1 MRLLRF
7 QALALIQGS
16 LIFAQAKFQ
25 PSVLRTWD
33 EAGLH
38 NVELRLARPEASAR
52 HIRSEFYYRIP
63 IRPIYRTYPIY
74 APGREPPGYLESLK
88 QREPEILWDYDP
100 AGNLLHAPP
109 LRTSQDWIRA
119 GEMVFDAP
127 ISADDFEV
135 EALGNAETYRAAGM
149 PVAKDGTMPFQ
160 RYVIRKKGMVEVGD
174 ASCAG
179 CHTRLMPDESV
190 LKGAQGNNPFDRFE
204 ALEEELS
211 IARKLSTPASAE
223 EDRRGQVRRN
233 WGVPWLVPD
242 PHEQLSARPLPELL
256 SVLKAIPPGVQ
267 ARTGTSNLYPV
278 QIPDLIGVEQ
288 RHFLDHTGLV
298 RQRSIGDLMRYAA
311 LNQGMDRLSFYG
323 GFQPASVDH
332 DAKAL
337 SDPAH
342 LPDSFFSER
351 YSDEQLYALALY
363 VYSLVP
369 PKNPNLRSALS
380 ARGEA
385 VFRREGCAGCH
396 TPPLY
401 TNNKLV
407 PAGDFKIP
415 EDTDLRFDIL
425 PIRIGTDSRLALAS
439 RRGTGYY
446 KVPSLRGVWYRGPFE
461 HNGSI
466 ATLEDWFD
474 PRRLRDD
481 YVPTGFVGYGLKT
494 RPVRGHE
501 FGLSL
506 SSEDKAALISFLKT
520 L

>member
-1 MRLLRF
+1 
-7 QALALIQGS
+7 
-16 LIFAQAKFQ
+16 
-25 PSVLRTWD
+25 
-33 EAGLH
+33 
-38 NVELRLARPEASAR
+38 
-52 HIRSEFYYRIP
+52 
-63 IRPIYRTYPIY
+63 
-74 APGREPPGYLESLK
+74 
-88 QREPEILWDYDP
+88 
-100 AGNLLHAPP
+100 
-109 LRTSQDWIRA
+109 
-119 GEMVFDAP
+119 MVFDAP

-135 EALGNAETYRAAGM
+135 EALGNAETYRAAEM
-149 PVAKDGTMPFQ
+149 PVAKDGTIPFSAMSCEKGWLKSEMPP
-160 RYVIRKKGMVEVGD
+160 
-174 ASCAG
+174 AG

-204 ALEEELS
+204 ALEEALDRPK
-211 IARKLSTPASAE
+211 AYPASAE
-223 EDRRGQVRRN
+223 EDRGDRFVEAGSPVAGPRSTRAIK
-233 WGVPWLVPD
+233 
-242 PHEQLSARPLPELL
+242 ARPLPELL

-311 LNQGMDRLSFYG
+311 LNQGMDRLSFFG

-407 PAGDFKIP
+407 
-415 EDTDLRFDIL
+415 
-425 PIRIGTDSRLALAS
+425 
-439 RRGTGYY
+439 RRGLQNPGILIR
-446 KVPSLRGVWYRGPFE
+446 V
-461 HNGSI
+461 
-466 ATLEDWFD
+466 
-474 PRRLRDD
+474 
-481 YVPTGFVGYGLKT
+481 
-494 RPVRGHE
+494 
-501 FGLSL
+501 
-506 SSEDKAALISFLKT
+506 LISSQFGSART
-520 L
+520 AD